1 VVLCSIH
8 RTIRATANIHSLP
21 AKGQAHL
28 A

>member
-1 VVLCSIH
+1 VLCSIH